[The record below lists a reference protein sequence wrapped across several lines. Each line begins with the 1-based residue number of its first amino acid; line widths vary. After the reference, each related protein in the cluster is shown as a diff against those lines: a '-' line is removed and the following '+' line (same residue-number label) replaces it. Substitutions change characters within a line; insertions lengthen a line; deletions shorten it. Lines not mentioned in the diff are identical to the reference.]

1 MLTTLSLCPT
11 CYKKIPAEIHFTDG
25 VVMVKECDVH
35 GQFIGLVENDRTQD
49 IDTRVARCLAA
60 IGSQPGQLTV
70 MQLAFEANLDK
81 AQVSRTTK
89 LLVERGLVSKL
100 PCPEDGRCVQL
111 TLTAEGRRCC
121 EQVMPLIQQR
131 NQELLQCLNE
141 TEQTALLD
149 MFDRML
155 EQARQQI
162 GGARLL
168 LVERRG
174 LSAFHASLVFRG
186 GRTEEPAAAAG
197 VTVSAASA
205 GSYGPQAGTATA
217 TAPVA
222 GASSRTCTVAT

>member
-1 MLTTLSLCPT
+1 MANETGSRTQPALRRHFTYRLNVLSKLNDMMSQELYLAGSGLSLP
-11 CYKKIPAEIHFTDG
+11 E
-25 VVMVKECDVH
+25 
-35 GQFIGLVENDRTQD
+35 
-49 IDTRVARCLAA
+49 ARCLAA

-111 TLTAEGRRCC
+111 TLTAQGRSCC

-131 NQELLQCLNE
+131 NQALLQCLSE
-141 TEQTALLD
+141 SEQASLLE

-162 GGARLL
+162 RSDRPGD
-168 LVERRG
+168 
-174 LSAFHASLVFRG
+174 
-186 GRTEEPAAAAG
+186 
-197 VTVSAASA
+197 
-205 GSYGPQAGTATA
+205 
-217 TAPVA
+217 
-222 GASSRTCTVAT
+222 

>member
-1 MLTTLSLCPT
+1 MSSEQRAQPALRRHFTYRLNTLSKLNDMMSQEL
-11 CYKKIPAEIHFTDG
+11 YQAG
-25 VVMVKECDVH
+25 S
-35 GQFIGLVENDRTQD
+35 GLSLPE
-49 IDTRVARCLAA
+49 ARCLAA

-70 MQLAFEANLDK
+70 MQLSFEANLDK

-162 GGARLL
+162 RAVRPGD
-168 LVERRG
+168 
-174 LSAFHASLVFRG
+174 
-186 GRTEEPAAAAG
+186 
-197 VTVSAASA
+197 
-205 GSYGPQAGTATA
+205 
-217 TAPVA
+217 
-222 GASSRTCTVAT
+222 

>member
-1 MLTTLSLCPT
+1 MTSDTGARAQPALRRHFTYRLNVLSKLNDMMSQDLYQAGSGLSLP
-11 CYKKIPAEIHFTDG
+11 E
-25 VVMVKECDVH
+25 
-35 GQFIGLVENDRTQD
+35 
-49 IDTRVARCLAA
+49 ARCIAA

-70 MQLAFEANLDK
+70 MQLAFETNLDK

-131 NQELLQCLNE
+131 NQELLQCLSE
-141 TEQTALLD
+141 AEQTALLD

-162 GGARLL
+162 RAVRPGD
-168 LVERRG
+168 
-174 LSAFHASLVFRG
+174 
-186 GRTEEPAAAAG
+186 
-197 VTVSAASA
+197 
-205 GSYGPQAGTATA
+205 
-217 TAPVA
+217 
-222 GASSRTCTVAT
+222 